1 MLLYEQ
7 QTSLPETY
15 IRKQLNNFLDE
26 DMPGGD
32 ITSRAIMKK
41 HHSSE
46 AYLQTE
52 EKIVF
57 AGGIIFPYLFSPYT
71 KIDMKYRDG
80 SEVEA
85 FETLA
90 TIKGKTYELLSKE
103 RLMLNLIQRMSGIAT
118 MTRKYAEIAAP
129 YKVKILDTR
138 KTTPGLRL
146 FEKYA
151 VTVGGGFNHRM
162 DLSSGILIKDN
173 HIKAAGSVKEA
184 IELIKYLNYKLPV
197 EIEVENDE
205 QIKEALAAG
214 ADAFLLDNM
223 KPGTVKKSVALIRD
237 SKNGSK
243 IMIEASGGIN
253 LSNLADY
260 VKTGVDAISVGAI
273 THSVKNSNIHLEFF

>member
-7 QTSLPETY
+7 QTSLPEFY
-15 IRKQLNNFLDE
+15 IRRQIINFMNE
-26 DMPGGD
+26 DMPGYD
-32 ITSRAIMKK
+32 ISSRAIMKK
-41 HHSSE
+41 HHPSK

-52 EKIVF
+52 EQIVF
-57 AGGIIFPYLFSPYT
+57 AGGVIIPFLFTPYT
-71 KIDMKYRDG
+71 KIDIKFTDG
-80 SEVEA
+80 SLVGESEI
-85 FETLA
+85 LA
-90 TIKGKTYELLSKE
+90 TIKGKSYDILSRE
-103 RLMLNLIQRMSGIAT
+103 RVMLNLIQRLSGIAT

-129 YKVKILDTR
+129 FNVKILDTR

-151 VTVGGGFNHRM
+151 VTVGGGFNHRL

-173 HIKAAGSVKEA
+173 HIKAAGSVKNA
-184 IELIKYLNYKLPV
+184 VKAVKTMNYKLPI

-205 QIKEALAAG
+205 QIKEALNAG

-223 KPGTVKKSVALIRD
+223 KPEKVKKSVALIRD

-253 LSNLADY
+253 LTNLADY

-273 THSVKNSNIHLEFF
+273 THSVRNSNIHLEFY